1 MKTKSAKRFNSN
13 FRTSVF
19 RIVKEIPA
27 GRVLNYGAVAT
38 LVGRPRAARQV
49 GFALRSLTI
58 EESDIPWW
66 RVVNREGYLSIDHG
80 QGGTEKEIQRSLLQS
95 EGVEVSS
102 DFRLNM
108 KRYLWT
114 G

>member
-1 MKTKSAKRFNSN
+1 MKTKLAKHSEIN
-13 FRTSVF
+13 FRTMVF
-19 RIVKEIPA
+19 RLIKEIPA

-80 QGGTEKEIQRSLLQS
+80 EGGTEKEIQRSLLQS
-95 EGVEVSS
+95 EEVEVSS

-108 KRYLWT
+108 KKYLWT